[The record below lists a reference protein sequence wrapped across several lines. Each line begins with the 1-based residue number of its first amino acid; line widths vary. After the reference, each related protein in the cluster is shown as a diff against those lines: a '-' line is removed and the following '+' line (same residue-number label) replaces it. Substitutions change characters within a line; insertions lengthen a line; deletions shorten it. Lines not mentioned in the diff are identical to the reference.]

1 MKKAI
6 LLTALLGIVVVLTSA
21 KFSFFQKQTISTSI
35 LEDDDYKNC
44 IEVCDSCIISCKRVE
59 FLCAKDSD
67 LKMASCAKICNQCA
81 ASCSEAVKMMKENNA
96 NAKQKCREN
105 ADICK
110 KCAIECD
117 KFTMSDF
124 KKCASNCRN
133 AAKHCSRM

>member
-1 MKKAI
+1 
-6 LLTALLGIVVVLTSA
+6 
-21 KFSFFQKQTISTSI
+21 
-35 LEDDDYKNC
+35 
-44 IEVCDSCIISCKRVE
+44 
-59 FLCAKDSD
+59 
-67 LKMASCAKICNQCA
+67 
-81 ASCSEAVKMMKENNA
+81 MKENNA

-133 AAKHCSRM
+133 AAKHCNKM